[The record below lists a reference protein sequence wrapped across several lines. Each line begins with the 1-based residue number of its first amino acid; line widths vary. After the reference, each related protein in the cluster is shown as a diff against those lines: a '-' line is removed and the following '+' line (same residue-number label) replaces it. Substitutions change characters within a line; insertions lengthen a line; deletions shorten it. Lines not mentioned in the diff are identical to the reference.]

1 MNIAARLLTG
11 LALTLITGQAATAQA
26 APKVAG
32 KYTFQSVMQ
41 CEATLHFAETS
52 SGLATVVKSATLDS
66 HGGLNTTAVNVAK
79 WPFDVALALQQTGLM
94 SVGTGYVT
102 FSGAQA
108 VVSGSTT
115 YEGGSLRLNSRT
127 LAVQPTNQN
136 GTAPYIITATSFT
149 IEGQVYQ
156 MTYGN
161 VVAGI
166 AHTLNMVR
174 MASDNGNPNCLKS
187 LTLTRM

>member
-1 MNIAARLLTG
+1 MHITARLLTG
-11 LALTLITGQAATAQA
+11 LALALVTGQAATAQG

-41 CEATLHFAETS
+41 CGATLHFAETS
-52 SGLATVVKSATLDS
+52 SGLVTVVRTATLDS
-66 HGGLNTTAVNVAK
+66 QGGLHATGVNVPK

-94 SVGTGYVT
+94 SVGTGYIT
-102 FSGAQA
+102 FASGQA

-115 YEGGSLRLNSRT
+115 YEGGSLRLNSKT

-136 GTAPYIITATSFT
+136 GTAPYAITAATFT

-174 MASDNGNPNCLKS
+174 MASDNTNPNCMKS

>member
-1 MNIAARLLTG
+1 MHIAVRLLTG
-11 LALTLITGQAATAQA
+11 LALTLISGLPAIAQA

-41 CEATLHFAETS
+41 CGATLHFAETS
-52 SGLATVVKSATLDS
+52 SGPATVLKSAALDAQ
-66 HGGLNTTAVNVAK
+66 GGLHTTGVNVAK

-102 FSGAQA
+102 FSGGQA

-115 YEGGSLRLNSRT
+115 YEGGSLRLNSKT
-127 LAVQPTNQN
+127 LALQPTNQN
-136 GTAPYIITATSFT
+136 GTAPYTITGTTFT
-149 IEGQVYQ
+149 IEGQVYH

-166 AHTLNMVR
+166 VHTLNMVR